1 MSESNQLV
9 ARKKILNL
17 GVTSSSSVKICLGM
31 LASVATL
38 RNWIFFLIVKKN
50 RNKNIKNTL
59 APSIS
64 PEMHLLEK
72 RRVEVGINWTLLF
85 HKY

>member
-1 MSESNQLV
+1 
-9 ARKKILNL
+9 
-17 GVTSSSSVKICLGM
+17 M

-38 RNWIFFLIVKKN
+38 QNWNFFLNCKNKK
-50 RNKNIKNTL
+50 IKNTL
-59 APSIS
+59 PPSIP